1 MLLTVEAMT
10 DEEGNLQLLEPITLP
25 KGRRVFVTILDEVAT
40 LPHSKASEPEIPQ
53 DWQDFFDTLD
63 ELAEEDDLINPNS
76 ISATEEF
83 LQSRR

>member
-40 LPHSKASEPEIPQ
+40 LPQSKMSEPEIPQ